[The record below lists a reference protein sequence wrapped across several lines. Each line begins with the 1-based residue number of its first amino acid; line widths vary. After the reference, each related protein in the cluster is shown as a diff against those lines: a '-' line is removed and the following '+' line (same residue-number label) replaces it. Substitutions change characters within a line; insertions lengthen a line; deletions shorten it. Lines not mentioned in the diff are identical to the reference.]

1 LTKINDAFRLKTI
14 LEWAST
20 QKWMK
25 DAIIAQ
31 EEENGIDTAVQRE
44 LKERE
49 SEWCSGSL
57 AVKRE
62 KYKALLKEIR
72 AKCEEVE

>member
-1 LTKINDAFRLKTI
+1 MTKINDHFKQKVI
-14 LEWAST
+14 LEWASS

-25 DAIIAQ
+25 DAITAQ
-31 EEENGIDTAVQRE
+31 EEQNEIDTAVQRE

-57 AVKRE
+57 AVKRS
-62 KYKALLKEIR
+62 KYQTLLKEIR
-72 AKCEEVE
+72 AKYEEVE